1 MDNKQ
6 YIVALEIASSH
17 VAATAAAFDPQTKD
31 VSELCHFEEAVKD
44 CVRYGCISNVEEV
57 LSKLT
62 LIFNRIERHF

>member
-44 CVRYGCISNVEEV
+44 CVRKASLQQSRFKNKHY
-57 LSKLT
+57 T
-62 LIFNRIERHF
+62 P